1 MTRSNNTHREERL
14 HASRSASPGRF
25 ALRIRTAGVLTA
37 LAVTAAT
44 LVGVSPAALAQ
55 AKPKVTEPKDLPALP
70 SWPPAKVVPEA
81 LKGDFADAP
90 PHPDQ
95 LGDPNRPTKSSFDPA
110 KSTLIA
116 SETTPTKLTYANP
129 DGTRTDVITAAPTR
143 FKDAKGAWVDIDLAL
158 APAAN
163 GALRAKSA
171 ERSPTVAAKA
181 DGVTTIDVAG
191 GTIELRH
198 PGAAA
203 VPATID
209 KGAATYA
216 KALGR
221 RDLRVELVTGGVE
234 TFVVLPDAGAG
245 ATYVTE
251 LTLPAGFSARD
262 ATVGVEFLDG
272 AGTVVAT
279 MANGWATD
287 AHQPIPALAPVS
299 VNLLAP
305 AATPAPAGGAPA
317 TTAAPTTTV
326 VSAGPTT
333 GASTPT
339 TTTPTAAPTTTVPA
353 RTSTTVRVE
362 AGVEPAWLA
371 DPARVF
377 PVTIDPSLTA
387 TVASPA
393 RDTMV
398 FNGANANVNLGTN
411 PELWVAVDGATL
423 VRSYLYFDLPAAVVG
438 KWVNNA
444 SLGLTTTAAN
454 CSAASPPALQVGA
467 PREAWAENTLTWNN
481 QANASAPLDPDAGTT
496 TPAPPCSLG
505 KVSLDATWL
514 VWKWAK
520 NVEANY
526 GMVIRDAAESTG
538 TPPRSRQFASN
549 NAATAANKPTLTI
562 SYGAGS
568 PAPEAPAVGPA
579 QGEVISTTTPTLT
592 VNKVSDNEGDPVRY
606 WFRGT
611 PGPDAETGARV
622 INSGWI
628 SPGDPAFPGCPA
640 GGPGT
645 PCAFTVPPGVLH
657 DGMSYSWHTWTWDSH
672 SDWVMPA
679 WVRTFTV
686 DLHLGADEL
695 PTDSYGPV
703 QVNLASGNLT
713 TTVPTPT
720 FPAVGGPVG
729 VSLTYNSAAPPSTAG
744 LVGSYY
750 AWNGVGGV
758 PAATTPPA
766 MARTDPTLD
775 FEWNGTPPAPVLPAS
790 NYFVRWEGD
799 VTVPEAGA
807 YRFGASAKD
816 GFRLWIGGVLVVDRW
831 ENQFSWVTPHY
842 SAPIT
847 LAAGEKRSI
856 KVEYYKG
863 PSTGAYG
870 DWSLM
875 HLVVLKPGQSSQ
887 NVEPVVPASWLS
899 HAAGPLPTGWTLT
912 PANSPVAGARLS
924 DRAVTLTDPSG
935 SADTYWSN
943 STKGFAPLKEN
954 DVVVAADANGL
965 ISVHGG
971 GGSTTTLDA
980 WGNVDR
986 VSSPTDDHDAA
997 GNSTALEY
1005 SWSGSPRRLV
1015 SIRDPYSAR
1024 QATLNYSGTGPCPNR
1039 PASDYDVAPPVGML
1053 CQIVWWDDTKTNF
1066 FYRSGQLGQVANPG
1080 LWPGDPGGSPGDLG
1094 PSSIDLGYDP
1104 QGRLAYMRDPLQVD
1118 ALRMSALTHAE
1129 EGRSRTDIHYAIN
1142 GKVDKV
1148 TLADPIPTAPPAV
1161 APPPETVRP
1170 AHGYRYSAGPPGPD
1184 FEAIVDVVGLDQPNG
1199 YFRRLDWTLP
1209 AMPVVALDA
1218 NPDELAELARIGTWR
1233 LVRSETTFEEIVT
1246 STDADAAPV
1255 QVTTNWLEDTV
1266 TLIEGARSTVSQ
1278 LDGLVRAVVGI
1289 LFPGATNPAQPDR
1302 AVELD
1307 GGPGTGAWVGLAAT
1321 WWRNGDLTGQPSA
1334 HSATTA
1340 ANLVSGR
1347 PASLPAVFS
1356 GRLTGT
1362 FDAGD
1367 SQATLGLRLTGYARL
1382 YVDDVLV
1389 ADAWSAHPTLSTVA
1403 GGPIPPTEDNKHRI
1417 RVDYSSVGTSAPSV
1431 EITRTSGAVKLAP
1444 RYANTTRSKD
1454 ALQQSV
1460 LSYDSLGGLATA
1472 ITTAAGLATR
1482 TTASKVGGDESLA
1495 ATATYD
1501 SVGRLDET
1509 SQPNGATTERV
1520 YYDRTG
1526 PGANADSNTCGAS
1539 GNQGG
1544 AMRSITGP
1552 DPATGAARTQQ
1563 FVYDAAG
1570 RLAGSQVVGGG
1581 GWSCTTYDSR
1591 GRVKTQ
1597 TFPAAL
1603 SSEDPDGPGPLEA
1616 PSARTVTYTHAVGGT
1631 NPNPLLVSVADAE
1644 GAITSKLDLL
1654 GRTVSYTD
1662 VWGQVTD
1669 SIYDQPGRL
1678 KTTDGPS
1685 GRVDT
1690 EYWASGRVH
1699 YQWWNT
1705 GPAPRAR
1712 GTLMATANY
1721 ITVPQDQGKLAN
1733 VVYGNG
1739 TTLPASGTVLPYD
1752 GMGRLTKLEWTKG
1765 ATVLASDEVFYTRQG
1780 RVQDQKVDGVDAL
1793 PGDGFAAENSMNF
1806 VYDDFGR
1813 LIEAHSPGQR
1823 VAYGYGPAPT
1833 CTVTDAGMNT
1843 NRSTVSVNGGPP
1855 TRYCYDRADRLI
1867 STTDP
1872 AITSVTYNARGN
1884 TKVLGAQTMFW
1895 DGADRHLA
1903 TTVTNGSTLSTVTY
1917 RRDATNRI
1925 IARTEGGTTVRYG
1938 HTGAGDSA
1946 SFTMTLGNAV
1956 IDRHLGLVGGIL
1968 LTRAGATE
1976 TWDYPNIH
1984 GDLVVTADA
1993 NGIQVGNKRSYDPFG
2008 QASEI
2013 PENSAGN
2020 FDYGW
2025 LGQHQRGL
2033 EHGSGIAT
2041 IEMGARP
2048 YVPSL
2053 GRFLSVDPVEG
2064 GSCNDYDYACGDP
2077 INGADLSGRAWTV
2090 WRSSNGNE
2098 NLTCG
2103 LGSCTFYFSR
2113 EATAW
2118 LDYVMDSPA
2127 GLGYAAAAGW
2137 VANQLCSGAPG
2148 PWRVACIVAAEAV
2161 VKHYQ
2166 NAIDQGAEQKAC
2178 LALKGRFSDLA
2189 NPASAIWSAPRVN
2202 NGAYCEDGTPVP
2214 RFVGPRV

>member
-816 GFRLWIGGVLVVDRW
+816 GFRLWIGGVLVVVGDFDAAAARAKIEAAFGGLRHLRADLRFGLDFQFAQLRTQPRDVFRQWFVAGDHAGLGALQRRTDPPRSAGAFGTPRLDAEAGSVDPAREPHPHRLSARPVDGSRRVRRCRAARLGHCPDDRRRAGRLRADVDAR
-831 ENQFSWVTPHY
+831 SGLPRGRGAPRPHVHAGGLAV
-842 SAPIT
+842 SAV
-847 LAAGEKRSI
+847 R
-856 KVEYYKG
+856 
-863 PSTGAYG
+863 
-870 DWSLM
+870 
-875 HLVVLKPGQSSQ
+875 
-887 NVEPVVPASWLS
+887 
-899 HAAGPLPTGWTLT
+899 WTLGCV
-912 PANSPVAGARLS
+912 PPAGARHPPP
-924 DRAVTLTDPSG
+924 RGCV
-935 SADTYWSN
+935 
-943 STKGFAPLKEN
+943 PLPG
-954 DVVVAADANGL
+954 AARRRDA
-965 ISVHGG
+965 GG
-971 GGSTTTLDA
+971 GDA
-980 WGNVDR
+980 V
-986 VSSPTDDHDAA
+986 
-997 GNSTALEY
+997 STAD
-1005 SWSGSPRRLV
+1005 PRRSEL
-1015 SIRDPYSAR
+1015 
-1024 QATLNYSGTGPCPNR
+1024 
-1039 PASDYDVAPPVGML
+1039 L
-1053 CQIVWWDDTKTNF
+1053 C
-1066 FYRSGQLGQVANPG
+1066 
-1080 LWPGDPGGSPGDLG
+1080 
-1094 PSSIDLGYDP
+1094 
-1104 QGRLAYMRDPLQVD
+1104 
-1118 ALRMSALTHAE
+1118 
-1129 EGRSRTDIHYAIN
+1129 
-1142 GKVDKV
+1142 
-1148 TLADPIPTAPPAV
+1148 
-1161 APPPETVRP
+1161 
-1170 AHGYRYSAGPPGPD
+1170 
-1184 FEAIVDVVGLDQPNG
+1184 
-1199 YFRRLDWTLP
+1199 
-1209 AMPVVALDA
+1209 
-1218 NPDELAELARIGTWR
+1218 
-1233 LVRSETTFEEIVT
+1233 
-1246 STDADAAPV
+1246 
-1255 QVTTNWLEDTV
+1255 
-1266 TLIEGARSTVSQ
+1266 
-1278 LDGLVRAVVGI
+1278 
-1289 LFPGATNPAQPDR
+1289 
-1302 AVELD
+1302 
-1307 GGPGTGAWVGLAAT
+1307 
-1321 WWRNGDLTGQPSA
+1321 
-1334 HSATTA
+1334 
-1340 ANLVSGR
+1340 
-1347 PASLPAVFS
+1347 
-1356 GRLTGT
+1356 
-1362 FDAGD
+1362 
-1367 SQATLGLRLTGYARL
+1367 
-1382 YVDDVLV
+1382 
-1389 ADAWSAHPTLSTVA
+1389 
-1403 GGPIPPTEDNKHRI
+1403 
-1417 RVDYSSVGTSAPSV
+1417 
-1431 EITRTSGAVKLAP
+1431 P
-1444 RYANTTRSKD
+1444 RYA
-1454 ALQQSV
+1454 
-1460 LSYDSLGGLATA
+1460 
-1472 ITTAAGLATR
+1472 
-1482 TTASKVGGDESLA
+1482 
-1495 ATATYD
+1495 
-1501 SVGRLDET
+1501 
-1509 SQPNGATTERV
+1509 P
-1520 YYDRTG
+1520 
-1526 PGANADSNTCGAS
+1526 
-1539 GNQGG
+1539 
-1544 AMRSITGP
+1544 
-1552 DPATGAARTQQ
+1552 
-1563 FVYDAAG
+1563 
-1570 RLAGSQVVGGG
+1570 
-1581 GWSCTTYDSR
+1581 
-1591 GRVKTQ
+1591 
-1597 TFPAAL
+1597 
-1603 SSEDPDGPGPLEA
+1603 
-1616 PSARTVTYTHAVGGT
+1616 
-1631 NPNPLLVSVADAE
+1631 
-1644 GAITSKLDLL
+1644 
-1654 GRTVSYTD
+1654 
-1662 VWGQVTD
+1662 
-1669 SIYDQPGRL
+1669 
-1678 KTTDGPS
+1678 
-1685 GRVDT
+1685 
-1690 EYWASGRVH
+1690 
-1699 YQWWNT
+1699 
-1705 GPAPRAR
+1705 
-1712 GTLMATANY
+1712 
-1721 ITVPQDQGKLAN
+1721 
-1733 VVYGNG
+1733 
-1739 TTLPASGTVLPYD
+1739 
-1752 GMGRLTKLEWTKG
+1752 
-1765 ATVLASDEVFYTRQG
+1765 
-1780 RVQDQKVDGVDAL
+1780 
-1793 PGDGFAAENSMNF
+1793 
-1806 VYDDFGR
+1806 
-1813 LIEAHSPGQR
+1813 
-1823 VAYGYGPAPT
+1823 
-1833 CTVTDAGMNT
+1833 
-1843 NRSTVSVNGGPP
+1843 
-1855 TRYCYDRADRLI
+1855 
-1867 STTDP
+1867 
-1872 AITSVTYNARGN
+1872 
-1884 TKVLGAQTMFW
+1884 
-1895 DGADRHLA
+1895 
-1903 TTVTNGSTLSTVTY
+1903 
-1917 RRDATNRI
+1917 
-1925 IARTEGGTTVRYG
+1925 
-1938 HTGAGDSA
+1938 
-1946 SFTMTLGNAV
+1946 
-1956 IDRHLGLVGGIL
+1956 
-1968 LTRAGATE
+1968 
-1976 TWDYPNIH
+1976 
-1984 GDLVVTADA
+1984 
-1993 NGIQVGNKRSYDPFG
+1993 
-2008 QASEI
+2008 
-2013 PENSAGN
+2013 
-2020 FDYGW
+2020 
-2025 LGQHQRGL
+2025 
-2033 EHGSGIAT
+2033 
-2041 IEMGARP
+2041 
-2048 YVPSL
+2048 
-2053 GRFLSVDPVEG
+2053 
-2064 GSCNDYDYACGDP
+2064 
-2077 INGADLSGRAWTV
+2077 
-2090 WRSSNGNE
+2090 
-2098 NLTCG
+2098 
-2103 LGSCTFYFSR
+2103 
-2113 EATAW
+2113 
-2118 LDYVMDSPA
+2118 
-2127 GLGYAAAAGW
+2127 
-2137 VANQLCSGAPG
+2137 
-2148 PWRVACIVAAEAV
+2148 
-2161 VKHYQ
+2161 
-2166 NAIDQGAEQKAC
+2166 
-2178 LALKGRFSDLA
+2178 
-2189 NPASAIWSAPRVN
+2189 
-2202 NGAYCEDGTPVP
+2202 
-2214 RFVGPRV
+2214 